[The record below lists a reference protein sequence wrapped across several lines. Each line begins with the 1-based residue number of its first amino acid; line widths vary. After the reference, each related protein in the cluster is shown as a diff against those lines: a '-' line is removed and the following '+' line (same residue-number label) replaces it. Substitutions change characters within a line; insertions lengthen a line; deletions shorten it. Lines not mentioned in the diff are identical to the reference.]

1 MTATNDGLIRTAKEQ
16 QSVELALDFIKES
29 IVTKHRSPT
38 LAEWCNRFNL
48 GTLQEATQILCRLEQ
63 LGLLKRD
70 PNVSYGIR
78 LTGVKVTIEDVQ

>member
-1 MTATNDGLIRTAKEQ
+1 MTATNGGLIRTDEER
-16 QSVELALDFIKES
+16 QSVALALDFIKES
-29 IVTKHRSPT
+29 IRRNHRSPT

-63 LGLLKRD
+63 LRLLKRD

-78 LTGVKVTIEDVQ
+78 LTGVKVTIEDV